1 MEVTRRRLIAGG
13 AALGLAA
20 AAPAATEPS
29 LAAIARR
36 RGLRFGTAIGRRNG
50 FDDPA
55 YRALIADQCG
65 VIVPE
70 NELKWY
76 GLRPD
81 AKTYDFAHADY
92 LFAWARRE
100 KLAVR
105 GHTLLW
111 HSQRWLPVWQR
122 DHDFGPDPRQSGEA
136 MLREHIETVCR
147 RYAKLIHSWD
157 VVNEAVDPADGS
169 LRETSL
175 SKAIGGA
182 QQTLDLAFH
191 TARAATPR
199 GTELVY
205 NDYMSWEPKNEAHRR
220 GVLQLL
226 EGFRKRNVPVD
237 ALGIQGHIGGG
248 GGTGNATGAAGFGAH
263 DERTWR
269 DFLTAVTGMG
279 YKLLVTEFDVNDKN
293 IDAPVAERD
302 ARVAAYA
309 KAFFDVTLSFPQVN
323 NVMLWGLADRYS
335 WLQTTSGRPD
345 GLPKRP
351 CPYDTDFRPKPLR
364 AAIAAALAAAPVRA

>member
-1 MEVTRRRLIAGG
+1 
-13 AALGLAA
+13 
-20 AAPAATEPS
+20 
-29 LAAIARR
+29 
-36 RGLRFGTAIGRRNG
+36 
-50 FDDPA
+50 
-55 YRALIADQCG
+55 
-65 VIVPE
+65 
-70 NELKWY
+70 
-76 GLRPD
+76 
-81 AKTYDFAHADY
+81 
-92 LFAWARRE
+92 
-100 KLAVR
+100 
-105 GHTLLW
+105 
-111 HSQRWLPVWQR
+111 
-122 DHDFGPDPRQSGEA
+122 
-136 MLREHIETVCR
+136 
-147 RYAKLIHSWD
+147 
-157 VVNEAVDPADGS
+157 
-169 LRETSL
+169 
-175 SKAIGGA
+175 
-182 QQTLDLAFH
+182 
-191 TARAATPR
+191 
-199 GTELVY
+199 
-205 NDYMSWEPKNEAHRR
+205 
-220 GVLQLL
+220 VLQLL